1 MALACAHGSSH
12 LDEAGRRTRFARVA
26 PYYDAPARRVTPHSR
41 DSRPQAALP
50 RSALADDN
58 DDAMAKIA
66 AKAMEKNEAVKQKAK
81 AKVAKDM
88 AAGKVEK
95 ENAGSNVLIA
105 AVGAGSVLFSLPF
118 FCALAARALGTD
130 CTRGAARARV
140 AAAALNRSEPEGLT
154 FRCYPVRLGA
164 HPTLAPCRLPYA
176 AHAQTRASRA
186 LR

>member
-1 MALACAHGSSH
+1 MLAIVACLSLSF
-12 LDEAGRRTRFARVA
+12 AG
-26 PYYDAPARRVTPHSR
+26 PPAPALSLRAARPVVMTAREPPLAMTTRRATLAAGAVSLAGL
-41 DSRPQAALP
+41 AALP

-118 FCALAARALGTD
+118 FYKSVARLALKTSAIIKGEEYER
-130 CTRGAARARV
+130 RG
-140 AAAALNRSEPEGLT
+140 
-154 FRCYPVRLGA
+154 
-164 HPTLAPCRLPYA
+164 
-176 AHAQTRASRA
+176 
-186 LR
+186 